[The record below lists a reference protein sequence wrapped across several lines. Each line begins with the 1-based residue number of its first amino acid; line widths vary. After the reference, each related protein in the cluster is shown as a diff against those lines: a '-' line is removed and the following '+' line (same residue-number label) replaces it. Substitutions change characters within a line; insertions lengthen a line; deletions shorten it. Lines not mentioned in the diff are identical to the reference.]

1 MSLPPSTPDK
11 RVTQQFLYAA
21 VAEGLLLAGVVLFF
35 MIEPQT
41 VLTVVLA
48 AIAFAVGLVAAVFAI
63 YKAVPLMS
71 EPQTKMIGYIT
82 IAIIVGGPLLVFA
95 LSQFI

>member
-1 MSLPPSTPDK
+1 MTLPPATPDK
-11 RVTQQFLYAA
+11 RVSLQFVYAA
-21 VAEGLLLAGVVLFF
+21 FAEGLLLVGVVLFF

-48 AIAFAVGLVAAVFAI
+48 AVAFAVGLVAAVFAI
-63 YKAVPLMS
+63 YKAVPLMA
-71 EPQTKMIGYIT
+71 EPQTRTIGYLT

-95 LSQFI
+95 ISQFI

>member
-1 MSLPPSTPDK
+1 MSQPSASPDK
-11 RVTQQFLYAA
+11 RVSRQFLYAA
-21 VAEGLLLAGVVLFF
+21 FAEGLLLAGVVLFF
-35 MIEPQT
+35 IIEPQT

-48 AIAFAVGLVAAVFAI
+48 AVAFAIGLVAAVFAI

-71 EPQTKMIGYIT
+71 EPQTKMIGYVT
-82 IAIIVGGPLLVFA
+82 IAIIVGGPLIVFA